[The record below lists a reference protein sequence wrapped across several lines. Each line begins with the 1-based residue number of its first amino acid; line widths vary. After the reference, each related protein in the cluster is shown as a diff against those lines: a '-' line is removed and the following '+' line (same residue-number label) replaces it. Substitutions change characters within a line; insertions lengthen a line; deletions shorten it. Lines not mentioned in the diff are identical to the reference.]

1 MLDVDTYTDRD
12 VAILWARKMLATDFV
27 VLDTETTGLGDD
39 DEAVSLAVVSKAGEV
54 LLDTLLAH
62 QKPSDPGALRVHNHS
77 RAETRAAP
85 PFSEI
90 WPRLLK
96 LIQGQALII
105 YNANFDLRIIS
116 QMLRRYAIDDAPD
129 LRSITNC
136 AMLAFARFYGEW
148 NDYHGNY
155 RWQKLATAARYFGID
170 TSGAHGAAADALMT
184 LRVVEAMA
192 ASKLSAET
200 TGNASSQK
208 TEG

>member
-27 VLDTETTGLGDD
+27 VLDTETTGLRDD
-39 DEAVSLAVVSKAGEV
+39 DEAVSLAVVSKVGEV
-54 LLDTLLAH
+54 LLDTLLCH
-62 QKPSDPGALRVHNHS
+62 TKDSSPEALRVHGHS

-96 LIQGQALII
+96 LIQGQALVI
-105 YNANFDLRIIS
+105 YNADFDLRIIN
-116 QMLRRYAIDDAPD
+116 QMLRRYEIDTAPD

-136 AMLAFARFYGEW
+136 AMDAFSMFYGEW
-148 NDYHGNY
+148 NDYYGSY
-155 RWQKLATAARYFGID
+155 RWQKLTVAAAHFGID

-192 ASKLSAET
+192 KAELSGELDITQGET
-200 TGNASSQK
+200 NQ
-208 TEG
+208 